1 MRAER
6 GASLS
11 VHVTPVRTYLLVFGT
26 LMVLT
31 AATVGVAHV
40 NLFAHQARGWVN
52 VWNDAAAM
60 AIALTKAVVVVLFF
74 MHVKG
79 STRVTKIT
87 IVASLLFL
95 SILFAWSLSDYFTRG
110 WIGVPGR

>member
-1 MRAER
+1 M
-6 GASLS
+6 S
-11 VHVTPVRTYLLVFGT
+11 VHVTPVRTYLLVFFA

-31 AATVGVAHV
+31 AATVGAAHV

-79 STRVTKIT
+79 SARMTKIT
-87 IVASLLFL
+87 VFASLVFL

-110 WIGVPGR
+110 WLGVPGR